1 MGIIYKDSGLPTGK
15 GDWHSITQ
23 TGHGLAKGLNALP
36 LCHHKRDGKVGGT
49 DSWQSCEV
57 PRGLKDAE
65 KGTWTWPALSPSHLR
80 ELCPIQGILAVT
92 GWWGKLLVWDPE
104 EMKLFKLELDLSYHR
119 RPHGLL
125 LSSMC
130 NSTTTPASSTGHKRI
145 GDEPAILFP
154 TQTGA
159 YCNPVL
165 TLTTRRSIRHYR
177 FKDLVLSNTVLPSDT
192 SCMWGL
198 QATHNFDW
206 LATILGLPTTPS
218 DSMIP

>member
-1 MGIIYKDSGLPTGK
+1 MAWPKGWMPCPYAIIK
-15 GDWHSITQ
+15 GM
-23 TGHGLAKGLNALP
+23 AKWEELSSL
-36 LCHHKRDGKVGGT
+36 
-49 DSWQSCEV
+49 QSCEV

-119 RPHGLL
+119 MPHGLL

-165 TLTTRRSIRHYR
+165 TLTARRSIRHHR